1 MEKRS
6 TDAIKKAKV
15 QRIPRRAVFKPAHST
30 SRLQGQQFKLGDRVV
45 MVQGSGGVPLCA
57 KGVVVGLVEK
67 MIDVVWDNAFIGGT
81 TLGGR

>member
-1 MEKRS
+1 M
-6 TDAIKKAKV
+6 
-15 QRIPRRAVFKPAHST
+15 FKPAHIT
-30 SRLQGQQFKLGDRVV
+30 SRLQGQQFDLGDRVV
-45 MVQGSGGVPLCA
+45 MVQDSGGVPLCA